1 MKADQ
6 GIAEMTLATLKRIE
20 KILENGVGFE
30 PVLPPIVSSGE
41 TDITYERLLPAISIE
56 EDRGRNGYF
65 SAVFSR
71 DDLIAVLRWTPGTE
85 AIFPTFDQMAE
96 ARSGYMKA
104 VEWDF
109 SALGGDSHLFG
120 IPLRFA

>member
-1 MKADQ
+1 MKPGQ
-6 GIAEMTLATLKRIE
+6 GIPEMTLATLKRIE
-20 KILENGVGFE
+20 RILEGRAGFE
-30 PVLPPIVSSGE
+30 PVLPPIVAIEEAE
-41 TDITYERLLPAISIE
+41 TLTIE
-56 EDRGRNGYF
+56 EDRGRYGYF